1 MVLSENI
8 IRFNRQLHI
17 PHSLPKNIMAFNP
30 FKNDANALRAMEQFY
45 RKFYNDNFQRIFMIG
60 INPGRFGAAVT
71 GIPFTDSKRLIAN
84 CGIDFKGKITHEPSS
99 VFVYEVIEAFGGVEN
114 FYKHFYINSIVPLG
128 FAKLSSNNKWLNYNY
143 YDDIYLKNTLKPFI
157 VQSIRKQLKFGLHTH
172 TVFCLGSG
180 KNYDYLNQLNEQYRF
195 FQKIIPLEHPRFIMQ
210 YKHSEKQVYV
220 EKYSTLL
227 QQVVKELV

>member
-143 YDDIYLKNTLKPFI
+143 YDDIDLKNTLKPFI